1 MDFFISAAYAGAAE
15 TQAAS
20 SGSPGLLDFAFP
32 IILLVL
38 FYVMLIR
45 PQQKR
50 AKEHRSMQSAL
61 AKGDEVVTDGGLMGK
76 ILNITDNAI
85 TVQIAD
91 SVEVKV
97 RRESINSVLPKGT
110 LKQL

>member
-1 MDFFISAAYAGAAE
+1 MDFLISPALAETGAA
-15 TQAAS
+15 AGPS
-20 SGSPGLLDFAFP
+20 MLDFAFP

-50 AKEHRSMQSAL
+50 AKAHRQMQSAL

-76 ILNITDNAI
+76 ILEINDNAI
-85 TVQIAD
+85 SVQIAEN
-91 SVEVKV
+91 VEVKV
-97 RRESINSVLPKGT
+97 RREAISAVLPKGT
-110 LKQL
+110 LKKL

>member
-1 MDFFISAAYAGAAE
+1 MDFLISPAFAEAG
-15 TQAAS
+15 AS
-20 SGSPGLLDFAFP
+20 SGPGLLDFAFP

-50 AKEHRSMQSAL
+50 AKAHRTMQSAL

-76 ILNITDNAI
+76 INDINDNAI
-85 TVQIAD
+85 NLQI
-91 SVEVKV
+91 SETVEVKV
-97 RRESINSVLPKGT
+97 RREAISSVLPKGT
-110 LKQL
+110 LKKL